1 METVMRRIERLVVFA
16 AVMAIGGVIA
26 WAQGPGRTNSN
37 WPTIGADAQ
46 RTSWMKNEVKL
57 SAGAMTG
64 FQFLWKA
71 RLDAQAAPAI
81 AVSQPLL
88 LQNII
93 SHKGFKALAFVAAGA
108 DVYAIDYDLNRVYW
122 KQRLSTAA
130 KPSAA
135 AAACGGKT
143 AITRAASV
151 APPGPPG
158 GRGGAPGPSG
168 RGPAQG
174 INPNNLPINS
184 AVYAVSSGG
193 MLHFLNPHIGED
205 IQPPVKF
212 LSPNAKVSGLIAID
226 NVLYAATSDNC
237 GGVPNGVWALD
248 LGEVRTISKWE
259 SASGNVVGTAGP
271 TFGLDG
277 WLYVATQK
285 AIVRLE
291 PKSLRPG
298 GSFAAQTPLT
308 TAPVAF
314 RVKDREFLAA
324 ANSDGRVYLLD
335 AKALAGGT
343 PAARSP
349 EYAAAVEPSS
359 AALATWE
366 EPDGTRWIVAPARTG
381 VVAFKLVAEGG
392 NVALQQGWTSREIPS
407 PTPPTILNDIVL
419 AAAGRPAVLY
429 ALDGRTGQ
437 ELWNSGTAMSSSTRV
452 APAAGDSQVYVV
464 TDDGTLYA
472 FGLPQ
477 ER

>member
-1 METVMRRIERLVVFA
+1 MKKASCLGAAAIAATVVFA
-16 AVMAIGGVIA
+16 Q
-26 WAQGPGRTNSN
+26 AQGPGRTNSN
-37 WPTIGADAQ
+37 WPTTGADAQ

-57 SAGAMTG
+57 SAAAMTG

-71 RLDAQAAPAI
+71 ALGAQATAPI
-81 AVSQPLL
+81 GVSQPLL

-93 SHKGFKALAFVAAGA
+93 SHKGFKALAFVAAGP

-130 KPSAA
+130 KPSPAT
-135 AAACGGKT
+135 AACAGQT
-143 AITRAASV
+143 VITRAATV
-151 APPGPPG
+151 APPALPG
-158 GRGGAPGPSG
+158 GRGGPPPGPAG

-184 AVYAVSSGG
+184 AVYAVSTGG

-205 IQPPVKF
+205 IKPPHKF
-212 LSPNAKVSGLIAID
+212 LSPNAKVSGLIAVD

-237 GGVPNGVWALD
+237 GGVPNGVWALE
-248 LGEVRTISKWE
+248 LGEAGTISKWE
-259 SASGNVVGTAGP
+259 SPSGNVVGTAGP

-277 WLYVATQK
+277 SLYVATQK

-291 PKSLRPG
+291 PKSLKRG
-298 GSFAAQTPLT
+298 DSFAVQTAFT

-314 RVKDREFLAA
+314 RVKDREVLAA

-335 AKALAGGT
+335 AKALAGET
-343 PAARSP
+343 PMARSP

-366 EPDGTRWIVAPARTG
+366 DPDGVRWILAPAKTG

-392 NVALQQGWTSREIPS
+392 GFALQQGWMSREIAS
-407 PTPPTILNDIVL
+407 PTPATILNDIVL
-419 AAAGRPAVLY
+419 VASGRPAVLY
-429 ALDGRTGQ
+429 ALDGRTGK
-437 ELWNSGTAMSSSTRV
+437 ELWNSSTAISSATRV
-452 APAAGDSQVYVV
+452 APAAGDSQVYVI